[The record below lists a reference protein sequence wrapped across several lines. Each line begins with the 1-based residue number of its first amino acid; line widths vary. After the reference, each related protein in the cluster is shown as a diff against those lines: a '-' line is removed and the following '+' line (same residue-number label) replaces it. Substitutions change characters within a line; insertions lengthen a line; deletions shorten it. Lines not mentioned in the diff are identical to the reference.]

1 MRSSVRSRTR
11 SRSFAAAPALLAVVL
26 LAAALFLTACG
37 SATTSGGAPSTG
49 TSATPQ
55 RGGTMIVTYQGEP
68 QTLDPAI
75 DFEGNGWSMEH
86 CLFGNLLNYSS
97 GPSAQGTKIIADM
110 ATEVPTVQ
118 NGGITNGG
126 KTYVFHIKPGI
137 KFAPPVNREVTA
149 QDFVYS
155 FERMMKLPKAPAK
168 GYYDGI
174 VGLQAFTNGKA
185 AHIAGYHATDK
196 YTLQVDLEKPIGT
209 FLNIMEMPFSAPV
222 AKEWVAK
229 WGSQIG
235 RHPLGTGPYL
245 LDHWSPNQE
254 LLLKRNPNFTGTD
267 TAYPDG
273 LDFQFSVSSDTA
285 VLKVKSGQADI
296 LGDYIPPAAYPGLR
310 VDPQWKNNVVVEPA
324 IWLDYLF
331 INQTVKPF
339 DNLQVRLAIEWAIDR
354 AHIVKLLSGTAQALN
369 QIYPAGMPGHV
380 DGAAGDFYGYDPAK
394 AKQILAAAG
403 YPNGFSTT
411 IYSHNVDPWPKVLQ
425 AIQADLG
432 AVGIKAT
439 IKVLE
444 RASYWTLIGKKGA
457 VGLGLNDWSM
467 DYPDPFDYTISLF
480 SKSSAIDE
488 GTNPSF
494 WWSPQTETM
503 MTQAQ
508 TMTDP
513 TARLAKFDEI
523 QKLIMDA
530 APAVPLYQPAFST
543 LRSNRMGGVYIHPVW
558 IFDWQHFWINK

>member
-1 MRSSVRSRTR
+1 VR
-11 SRSFAAAPALLAVVL
+11 PLAVAVL
-26 LAAALFLTACG
+26 APLVLAVLAAALLLAACG
-37 SATTSGGAPSTG
+37 GATGGGG
-49 TSATPQ
+49 TSSPGAAGAPQ
-55 RGGTMIVTYQGEP
+55 RGGTMVVTYQGEP

-86 CLFGNLLNYSS
+86 CFFGNLLNYGS
-97 GPSAQGTKIIADM
+97 GPGTEGTKVIADM

-126 KTYVFHIKPGI
+126 KTYIFHIKPGI
-137 KFAPPVNREVTA
+137 KFAPPVDREVTA

-174 VGLQAFTNGKA
+174 VGLQAFMSGKA
-185 AHIAGYHATDK
+185 NHVTGYHATGKD
-196 YTLQVDLEKPIGT
+196 TLQVDLEKPIAT

-245 LDHWSPNQE
+245 CDHWTPNQE
-254 LLLKRNPNFTGTD
+254 LLMKRNPNFTGTD
-267 TAYPDG
+267 TAYTDVI
-273 LDFQFSVSSDTA
+273 DFQFSVSPDTA
-285 VLKVKSGQADI
+285 VLKVKSNQADI
-296 LGDYIPPAAYPGLR
+296 LGDYIPPAAYPSLR
-310 VDPQWKNNVVVEPA
+310 VDPQWKDNVVVEPA
-324 IWLDYLF
+324 IALDYLF

-354 AHIVKLLSGTAQALN
+354 AHIVKLLSGTGQALN

-394 AKQILAAAG
+394 AKQILAQAG

-411 IYSHNVDPWPKVLQ
+411 LYSHNVDPWPKVLQ

-432 AVGIKAT
+432 QVGIKAS

-444 RASYWTLIGKKGA
+444 RPSYWTLIGKKGA
-457 VGLGLNDWSM
+457 VGLGLNDWWM

-513 TARLAKFDEI
+513 AARLVAFQDI
-523 QKLIMDA
+523 QKKIMDA
-530 APAVPLYQPAFST
+530 APAVPLYQPAVST
-543 LRSNRMGGVYIHPVW
+543 LRSNRMAGVYLHPVW
-558 IFDWQHFWINK
+558 IFDWQHYWIKQ